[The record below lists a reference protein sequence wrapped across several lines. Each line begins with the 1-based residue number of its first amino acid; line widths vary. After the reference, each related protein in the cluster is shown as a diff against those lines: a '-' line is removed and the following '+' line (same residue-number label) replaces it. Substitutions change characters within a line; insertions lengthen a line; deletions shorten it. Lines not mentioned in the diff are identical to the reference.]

1 AKPAGAL
8 VARVDD
14 GTPAALAGVRPGDV
28 ITALGGKAV
37 TSPRDLS
44 RMVADL
50 APGAREGLTVWRG
63 GADKDLSIV
72 VGTNDAGDNPVV
84 ADAGGAPGGDAAQ
97 RVPTIGVQLGDL
109 TADLRDSLGL
119 PGGERGAVVEGVNPD
134 KPAADAGLQPGDVIL
149 SVNQK
154 PVTSAREAKTAVAE
168 AGKAGR
174 KAVLLLVQ
182 RQDEQTFV
190 TVPFAA
196 G

>member
-1 AKPAGAL
+1 AG
-8 VARVDD
+8 
-14 GTPAALAGVRPGDV
+14 
-28 ITALGGKAV
+28 
-37 TSPRDLS
+37 
-44 RMVADL
+44 
-50 APGAREGLTVWRG
+50 
-63 GADKDLSIV
+63 
-72 VGTNDAGDNPVV
+72 
-84 ADAGGAPGGDAAQ
+84 Q

-109 TADLRDSLGL
+109 TADMRQSLGL
-119 PGGERGAVVEGVNPD
+119 PKGENGAVVEGVSPD

-154 PVTSAREAKTAVAE
+154 PVESAREAKTAVAE

-190 TVPFAA
+190 TVPFSV